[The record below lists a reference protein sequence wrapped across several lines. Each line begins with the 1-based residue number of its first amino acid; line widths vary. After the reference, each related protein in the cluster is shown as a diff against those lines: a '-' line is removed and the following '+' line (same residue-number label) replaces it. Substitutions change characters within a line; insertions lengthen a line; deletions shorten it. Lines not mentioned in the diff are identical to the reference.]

1 MRIAITVDPYI
12 PVPPRHYG
20 GIERAVDL
28 VARGLAARGH
38 GITLFAHQDSHCAG
52 RLIPYGV
59 PPHTGLWRR
68 GRELWQLSSQ
78 LWRTRGDFDIVLSWG
93 RLAALLPILPLRK
106 LPKIQ
111 RYCRDSVPWRS
122 VRIAAALAL
131 NSVRF
136 VGAST
141 SVYRDHAQ
149 NDASLGAW
157 QTIHDGVDTDWYH
170 FVSVVP
176 AEAPLVFLG
185 RMEPYKGTHIAIAI
199 AQRTGRKLLIAATM
213 PNREYFDQMIRPH
226 LDERIQYIGPV
237 DDRQKDDLLGNS
249 AALLMPTLCREAFGI
264 VMAES
269 MACGTPVIGFPN
281 GSVTEVVSNGV
292 NGFICRDVEE
302 GVEAVHRL
310 GSIDRTTVRRD
321 CEQRFGARVIVEAYE
336 KLCTEMVTGLSVAA
350 VQ

>member
-1 MRIAITVDPYI
+1 MRVAITVDPYI
-12 PVPPRHYG
+12 PVPPRYYG

-28 VARGLAARGH
+28 VARGLATRGH
-38 GITLFAHQDSHCAG
+38 EITLFAHQDSQCVG
-52 RLIPYGV
+52 RLIPYGA

-68 GRELWQLSSQ
+68 WRELGQLSSK
-78 LWRTRGDFDIVLSWG
+78 LWQARGDFDVVLSWG

-111 RYCRDSVPWRS
+111 RYCRDGVPWRS
-122 VRIAAALAL
+122 VWIAAALAE

-149 NDASLGAW
+149 NDASLGVW
-157 QTIHDGVDTDWYH
+157 QTIYDGVDTDRYH
-170 FVSVVP
+170 LVSAVP

-199 AQRTGRKLLIAATM
+199 AQKTGRKLLIAATM

-226 LDERIQYIGPV
+226 LDERIQYVGPV

-249 AALLMPTLCREAFGI
+249 AALLMPTLCKEAFGI

-269 MACGTPVIGFPN
+269 MACGTPVIAFPN
-281 GSVTEVVSNGV
+281 GSVTEVVSNGA
-292 NGFICRDVEE
+292 NGFICRDIEE
-302 GVEAVHRL
+302 AVEAIGRL
-310 GSIDRTTVRRD
+310 GSIDRATVRTH

-336 KLCTEMVTGLSVAA
+336 KLCTEMVVGRSASSV
-350 VQ
+350 Q